1 MSGYDPIKFSY
12 STLLGYC
19 IEWLFAF
26 LLPIVLWIVWRRKT
40 KAAAR
45 PLIIG
50 FFGYM
55 VTSWV
60 KAFMRNVIIA
70 GITGSVTWL
79 YYLLLVVVC
88 SVLEEMCRYV
98 CMKYPLQCYD
108 RWIDGVS
115 YGIGHGGCE
124 LILSTSVISLNSFLE
139 GLDCNRNGFED
150 IIKASTPEKTEKL
163 YNSLKLSSENGFD
176 DNFLTMLHCVMGIG
190 AQIGLSLLVLSAV
203 FYVGCKKQ
211 LFIAMALHTAIN
223 FFPQMLLEFKVS
235 HSKLIEFALFGAV
248 LIYVFLVLRRRKDK
262 FIYRDGPDEHDD
274 S

>member
-12 STLLGYC
+12 PTLLGYC

-45 PLIIG
+45 PLVIG

-60 KAFMRNVIIA
+60 KAFMRNVVIA
-70 GITGSVTWL
+70 GITREVNWL

-88 SVLEEMCRYV
+88 SVLEEMCRFV

-124 LILSTSVISLNSFLE
+124 LMLSTSVISLNSFLE
-139 GLDCNRNGFED
+139 GLDCNKNGMSG
-150 IIKASTPEKTEKL
+150 IIQASTPEETEKL
-163 YNSLKLSSENGFD
+163 YNALKLSSENNFY
-176 DNFLTMLHCVMGIG
+176 DNLLTMLHCVFEMG

-203 FYVGCKKQ
+203 FYVGCQKQ
-211 LFIAMALHTAIN
+211 LFVAMALHTAIN
-223 FFPQMLLEFKVS
+223 FFPQMLLDFKVPYP
-235 HSKLIEFALFGAV
+235 KLIEFGIFGIV
-248 LIYVFLVLRRRKDK
+248 LLYVFLVWRRRKDK
-262 FIYRDGPDEHDD
+262 FIYRDEPDEHDD

>member
-1 MSGYDPIKFSY
+1 MSGYDPIRFSY

-26 LLPIVLWIVWRRKT
+26 LLPIVLWIIWRRKT

-55 VTSWV
+55 VTSWI
-60 KAFMRNVIIA
+60 KAFMRNVVIA
-70 GITGSVTWL
+70 GITGEVTLL
-79 YYLLLVVVC
+79 YYLLLVVVA

-124 LILSTSVISLNSFLE
+124 LMLSTSVISLNCFLE
-139 GLDCNRNGFED
+139 GLDCNKNGFAEL
-150 IIKASTPEKTEKL
+150 IRASTPEKTEKL
-163 YNSLKLSSENGFD
+163 YNSLRLSSENNFY
-176 DNFLTMLHCVMGIG
+176 DNFLTMLHCVLGIG

-211 LFIAMALHTAIN
+211 LFIAMVLHTALN
-223 FFPQMLLEFKVS
+223 FFPQMLLDFKVP
-235 HSKLIEFALFGAV
+235 HHKLIEFALFGIVLLYV
-248 LIYVFLVLRRRKDK
+248 LIVWRRRNDK
-262 FIYRDGPDEHDD
+262 FIYRSGPDEHDD